1 MADQVGH
8 DGELSVMTVEM
19 AGVWLAGDTYIDKTD
34 GYYTLVKGYLQNNPT
49 AIEPMNA
56 EIITWATDNISECMY
71 HWELDVSG
79 WPVLI
84 DIEFQMLLSL

>member
-1 MADQVGH
+1 MMVRYPVKPGMT
-8 DGELSVMTVEM
+8 GMTVEM
-19 AGVWLAGDTYIDKTD
+19 AGDTYIDKTD